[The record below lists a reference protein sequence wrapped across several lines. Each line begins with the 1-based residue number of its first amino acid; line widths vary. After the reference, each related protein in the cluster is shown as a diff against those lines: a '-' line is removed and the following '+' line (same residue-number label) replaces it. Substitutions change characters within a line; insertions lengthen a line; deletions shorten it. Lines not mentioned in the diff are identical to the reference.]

1 VLLFQ
6 YGCRKADQ
14 EMPATSLR
22 FGDRV
27 GLARRR
33 PFAVLGLIRVTLS
46 EDAMGLAR
54 MLSTD
59 MDGIFISDDRRS
71 FAG

>member
-1 VLLFQ
+1 M
-6 YGCRKADQ
+6 ADQ

-22 FGDRV
+22 FTKTV

-46 EDAMGLAR
+46 EDPMSPAR
-54 MLSTD
+54 MLVTD
-59 MDGIFISDDRRS
+59 MDGIFIGDD
-71 FAG
+71 